1 MPNWCPACAGRI
13 SAEASG
19 RPRRARI
26 GGRRSGEKRIAKSE
40 RRHKKRRFVL
50 RNYEDLE
57 VWQKAHALTSKVYRA
72 TERFP
77 RSESFGLTSQIRRA
91 SSSIGANLAE
101 GCGRWGDAEL
111 ARYVQIASGSA
122 SELQN
127 HLRLAKDLA
136 LLSPSEHADLLRDLV
151 SVRQMLTAF
160 LQKLR
165 GVRGAT
171 KAATG

>member
-57 VWQKAHALTSKVYRA
+57 VWQKAHALTIKVYRA
-72 TERFP
+72 TERLP
-77 RSESFGLTSQIRRA
+77 AVGGTLGLRLRPPPSGADRGDRLTRYPAGAAATRRVWLLP
-91 SSSIGANLAE
+91 G
-101 GCGRWGDAEL
+101 GCGPPGGGGPPR
-111 ARYVQIASGSA
+111 RPPPASA
-122 SELQN
+122 LQ
-127 HLRLAKDLA
+127 R
-136 LLSPSEHADLLRDLV
+136 
-151 SVRQMLTAF
+151 
-160 LQKLR
+160 
-165 GVRGAT
+165 
-171 KAATG
+171 